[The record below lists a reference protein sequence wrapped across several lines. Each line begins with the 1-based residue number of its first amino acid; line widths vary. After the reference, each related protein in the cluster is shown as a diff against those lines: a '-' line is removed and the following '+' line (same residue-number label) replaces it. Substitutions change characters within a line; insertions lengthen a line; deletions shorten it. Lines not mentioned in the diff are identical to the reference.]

1 MTHSHSSGQC
11 LIDKLENVRMD
22 NFDVIDA
29 NGNYSYYNELVKGG
43 INELKTVFKE
53 IKNNYGI
60 EMCFL
65 DTLYI
70 ISGYDVETGQSN
82 GRLWNEQFE
91 FRYKRTFDVENF
103 VIKNDTIIVQKTNVE
118 SLTNKQYPILE
129 DFDTLIKLIERKDT
143 IELFRIQSENST
155 FSGWNYSISTIE
167 KENGRY
173 KIFEFSLDDIWIQ
186 NK

>member
-82 GRLWNEQFE
+82 GRL
-91 FRYKRTFDVENF
+91 
-103 VIKNDTIIVQKTNVE
+103 
-118 SLTNKQYPILE
+118 
-129 DFDTLIKLIERKDT
+129 
-143 IELFRIQSENST
+143 
-155 FSGWNYSISTIE
+155 
-167 KENGRY
+167 
-173 KIFEFSLDDIWIQ
+173 
-186 NK
+186 